1 MNIQYYICLFLF
13 SYLLYW
19 TSNKNKKTLLYVSCN
34 IPFGFIDG
42 YHTFYMRIIFL
53 LLLLLFSVLPILTSV
68 VFNYIAKKNG
78 YEINEN
84 GTIRR
89 NGTLYLGRYNKLF
102 FCFSVG
108 FWFSI
113 ITLPFVLFVPH
124 VFLL

>member
-19 TSNKNKKTLLYVSCN
+19 TSNKNKKILLYLSCN

-42 YHTFYMRIIFL
+42 YHTIYMKIVFL
-53 LLLLLFSVLPILTSV
+53 LLLLLFSVLPILISV
-68 VFNYIAKKNG
+68 IFNYIAKKNG

-89 NGTLYLGRYNKLF
+89 NRTLYLGRCNKLF
-102 FCFSVG
+102 FCLSVSC
-108 FWFSI
+108 WFSI

-124 VFLL
+124 IFLL